1 MTQQDCCALLGSPL
15 WHQNPEKCLKAGSQD
30 DHRPHHNCF
39 LSLRDYIPALPVVQ
53 YVKTVVFIFAQSF
66 ICKWR
71 EEKLSSN
78 YSIMTRSRTK
88 ASFNKISSMDAMF
101 CKISS
106 TKITQSICPFHPS
119 IYLFSGCYIPQK
131 QRWIK
136 LDSCPQRTHD

>member
-1 MTQQDCCALLGSPL
+1 MATHSSILTCKIL
-15 WHQNPEKCLKAGSQD
+15 WTEETGRLQSMGWQ
-30 DHRPHHNCF
+30 RVRHHEDQSLHLNCF

-71 EEKLSSN
+71 EEKFSSN
-78 YSIMTRSRTK
+78 YSIMARSRTK

-131 QRWIK
+131 QR
-136 LDSCPQRTHD
+136 